1 MKHWM
6 SMRRMAVGAVSNST
20 LFLPSSL
27 LSSSKPNPLTI
38 PFSFYLTK
46 TSPFSISVLTRQ
58 RRFLSVSSLTA
69 DHHNL
74 SDFGDGDSVA
84 ISNEGLKMLLKGMT
98 YPELEKW
105 VQSHG
110 YRPGQAMML
119 WKRMYGN
126 NIWAHHIDELEGL
139 NKDFKKMLNEN
150 AEFKALTQKE
160 IRTASDGTR
169 KILFT
174 LEDGLVIETVVIPCD
189 RGRTT
194 VCVSSQVGCAM
205 NCQFCYTGR
214 QAFSV
219 ANLNLLLMQ
228 PPTAGQNAVVVEISC
243 SAVQTSPTSIFGI
256 QYFRPQFPLMVE
268 EVPLPFSKMG
278 LRRHLTAAEIVEQ
291 AVFARRLLTDEV
303 GSITNVVFMGMGEP
317 LHNIDNVI
325 KAADIMVDEQGLQFS
340 PRKVTISTSG
350 LVPQLK
356 RFLHES
362 NCALAVSLNATTDE
376 VRNWIM
382 PINRKYKL
390 ELLLQT
396 LREELCF
403 KKNYK
408 VLFEYVMLEGVNDR
422 SFSSHCPHQ
431 ALSLVTLDALN
442 QSVMHI
448 DGDAERLIEL
458 VKGIPCKINLISFN
472 PHSGSFFK
480 PTKDERMIE
489 FRNTLAG
496 AGLVVILRLSRGDDQ
511 MAACG
516 QLGKPGTIQAPLLRV
531 PEQFQMAIGSS
542 A

>member
-6 SMRRMAVGAVSNST
+6 SMRLRRMAIGLGAVSNFTLFQPFPLLFTTPTRLTITFTFSFPKTSSYLLST
-20 LFLPSSL
+20 L
-27 LSSSKPNPLTI
+27 
-38 PFSFYLTK
+38 
-46 TSPFSISVLTRQ
+46 TRP
-58 RRFLSVSSLTA
+58 RRFLSASALTT
-69 DHHNL
+69 DDYNFSH
-74 SDFGDGDSVA
+74 FEDGDSVA
-84 ISNEGLKMLLKGMT
+84 ISSKGSKTLLKGMT
-98 YPELEKW
+98 YPEFEKW

-150 AEFKALTQKE
+150 AEFKALALQE
-160 IRTASDGTR
+160 IHTASDGTR

-174 LEDGLVIETVVIPCD
+174 LDDGLVIETVVIPCD

-214 QAFSV
+214 
-219 ANLNLLLMQ
+219 
-228 PPTAGQNAVVVEISC
+228 
-243 SAVQTSPTSIFGI
+243 
-256 QYFRPQFPLMVE
+256 
-268 EVPLPFSKMG
+268 MG

-291 AVFARRLLTDEV
+291 AVFARRLLTSEV

-325 KAADIMVDEQGLQFS
+325 KAADIMVDEQGLYFS
-340 PRKVTISTSG
+340 PRKVTVSTSG

-390 ELLLQT
+390 DLLLQT

-403 KKNYK
+403 KNNYK
-408 VLFEYVMLEGVNDR
+408 VLFEYVMLEGIND
-422 SFSSHCPHQ
+422 SDE
-431 ALSLVTLDALN
+431 DAK
-442 QSVMHI
+442 
-448 DGDAERLIEL
+448 RLIEL
-458 VKGIPCKINLISFN
+458 VEGIPCKINLISFN
-472 PHSGSFFK
+472 PHSGSFFR
-480 PTKDERMIE
+480 PTKEERMIE

-496 AGLVVILRLSRGDDQ
+496 AGLIVFLRLSRGDDQ

-531 PEQFQMAIGSS
+531 PEQFQIAVGNST
-542 A
+542 